1 MFALNFR
8 YQPVD
13 LVLVI
18 KCGILEILSTLT
30 NNSCVL
36 INQGWF
42 AATASGSML
51 LGGAVRLACAR
62 LLQILTVADLLPID
76 VSQALMEV
84 MCEQLQNILYNFHQQ
99 QIAEMGT
106 AEKTDVDSY
115 TNLVA
120 ENSKVVESQ
129 LADFLVFLRRVLSLR
144 VMKRLST
151 FIRWIDPLMAII
163 SHKCSLGSPR
173 FQNLRTKLLTF
184 HVLERLLPA
193 CSEPVH
199 IEQIVKQLFQ
209 LLSVYMWEE
218 PLSQSNHE
226 EMPEKDKGVR
236 HYEHHVLHY
245 ILIKQQ
251 LLIGSS

>member
-1 MFALNFR
+1 MFALNFC

-13 LVLVI
+13 LVLII

-42 AATASGSML
+42 AATTSGSML
-51 LGGAVRLACAR
+51 IGGAVRLACAR
-62 LLQILTVADLLPID
+62 LLQILTVVDFLPID

-84 MCEQLQNILYNFHQQ
+84 MCEHLQNILHNFHQQ
-99 QIAEMGT
+99 QMAEMGT
-106 AEKTDVDSY
+106 AEKTHVDSY
-115 TNLVA
+115 S
-120 ENSKVVESQ
+120 ESSRVVESQ

-144 VMKRLST
+144 VMKRFST
-151 FIRWIDPLMAII
+151 FIKWIDPLMAII
-163 SHKCSLGSPR
+163 SHKCSLGSPH

-218 PLSQSNHE
+218 PLTERNHE
-226 EMPEKDKGVR
+226 ETTEKDTGVR
-236 HYEHHVLHY
+236 QYEYYGLPSQPCELTQRPQWSH
-245 ILIKQQ
+245 
-251 LLIGSS
+251 G

>member
-1 MFALNFR
+1 
-8 YQPVD
+8 
-13 LVLVI
+13 
-18 KCGILEILSTLT
+18 
-30 NNSCVL
+30 
-36 INQGWF
+36 
-42 AATASGSML
+42 
-51 LGGAVRLACAR
+51 
-62 LLQILTVADLLPID
+62 
-76 VSQALMEV
+76 MEV

-106 AEKTDVDSY
+106 AEKTDVESY
-115 TNLVA
+115 TNLVGGANLEIIKGGYGICKTIKSSHPSEHVLPSLYVVLGA

-163 SHKCSLGSPR
+163 SHKCSLGKAYLKKQTKKSVLTLLRLHFAFKINITKLCSSGSPR

-199 IEQIVKQLFQ
+199 IEQV
-209 LLSVYMWEE
+209 
-218 PLSQSNHE
+218 
-226 EMPEKDKGVR
+226 
-236 HYEHHVLHY
+236 
-245 ILIKQQ
+245 
-251 LLIGSS
+251 

>member
-1 MFALNFR
+1 MFALNFH

-36 INQGWF
+36 INQSWF

-115 TNLVA
+115 TNLVGGANLEIINA

-129 LADFLVFLRRVLSLR
+129 LADFLVFLRRVLMHIAFKINITKL
-144 VMKRLST
+144 
-151 FIRWIDPLMAII
+151 
-163 SHKCSLGSPR
+163 CSSGSPR

-236 HYEHHVLHY
+236 HYEHHVLRY
-245 ILIKQQ
+245 ILIKLQ